1 MGASWATFI
10 PRNRILRFSNNSCS
24 IHLRRKKWK
33 CVYNTNPKTTSRKNV
48 CTKTHLYRDHQ
59 TAPPS
64 TKPFK
69 MPVNS
74 EMAPWTAWNEWCT
87 TEKYICI
94 LFATCCF
101 CRNFISLSWQLLK
114 SADKL
119 VDKELHTEQHYQ
131 MVSVHACGGD
141 IFIAQRMDGKLSS
154 VRNLNKN
161 KLTIC
166 LASFVGI
173 MRSRFK
179 NSNAQ

>member
-1 MGASWATFI
+1 MGASWTTFI

-94 LFATCCF
+94 LFAT
-101 CRNFISLSWQLLK
+101 
-114 SADKL
+114 A
-119 VDKELHTEQHYQ
+119 
-131 MVSVHACGGD
+131 VSVVISFRCHDSSSRALTSWLIKNCILNSTIRWYQCMRAVV
-141 IFIAQRMDGKLSS
+141 IFLSP
-154 VRNLNKN
+154 RGWTKN
-161 KLTIC
+161 CRAWET
-166 LASFVGI
+166 
-173 MRSRFK
+173 
-179 NSNAQ
+179 